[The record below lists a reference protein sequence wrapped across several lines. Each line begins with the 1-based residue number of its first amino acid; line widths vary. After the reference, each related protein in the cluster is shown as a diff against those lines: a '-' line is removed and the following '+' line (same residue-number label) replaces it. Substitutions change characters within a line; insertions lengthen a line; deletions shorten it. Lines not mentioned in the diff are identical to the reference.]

1 MKRKL
6 ILLGIASIAL
16 SGCNKQIFD
25 FDLKFDKVHILS
37 EHRCC
42 DISQWNDYEN
52 SDQIQVKLK
61 DGTILLF
68 HSSSIVLVKG
78 TCPICGGEME

>member
-1 MKRKL
+1 MKKTFML
-6 ILLGIASIAL
+6 AAIASIAL
-16 SGCNKQIFD
+16 TGCNKQIFD

-37 EHRCC
+37 EGKCH

-61 DGTILLF
+61 DGSVLLL
-68 HSSSIVLVKG
+68 HSASIILVKG
-78 TCPICGGEME
+78 TCPICG